1 MEMDPEVF
9 FRIWFWRWQTRCQF
23 HIY

>member
-9 FRIWFWRWQTRCQF
+9 VHIWLLWCW
-23 HIY
+23 